1 MILLILALVNEK
13 TVVPLTIHYGTR
25 EEDQVFF
32 VYLSVLCLYGAGR
45 RADGRRRGS
54 YKGREERRI
63 QVSVLDI
70 LSLTC

>member
-32 VYLSVLCLYGAGR
+32 VCLCCVCVWLAEGLMGGEEGVIQKER
-45 RADGRRRGS
+45 
-54 YKGREERRI
+54 KGEFKF
-63 QVSVLDI
+63 QFSDI